1 MGLLIGTRS
10 KYVGILLICA
20 MLTPSLANAAP
31 KPLAPE
37 TVHARLLK
45 AGLGN
50 WAAVQLQNGTEF
62 GGRIVSVDDQSFSL
76 QLHNDPEVTAVF
88 YTDVV
93 QLNTGISHRTFW
105 TLVGVGFAGVGTM
118 AAVGF
123 YEVNKHSQ
131 LPALPALPSQ
141 PTFPVVR

>member
-1 MGLLIGTRS
+1 MGLVSRTIS
-10 KYVGILLICA
+10 KCVGMLLICA
-20 MLTPSLANAAP
+20 LLTPSMAIAAP
-31 KPLAPE
+31 KPLTPE

-62 GGRIVSVDDQSFSL
+62 GSIDDQTFSL

-88 YTDVV
+88 YSDVV
-93 QLNTGISHRTFW
+93 QLNAGISHRAFW

-131 LPALPALPSQ
+131 LPTLPTLPSQ
-141 PTFPVVR
+141 PTFPVIR